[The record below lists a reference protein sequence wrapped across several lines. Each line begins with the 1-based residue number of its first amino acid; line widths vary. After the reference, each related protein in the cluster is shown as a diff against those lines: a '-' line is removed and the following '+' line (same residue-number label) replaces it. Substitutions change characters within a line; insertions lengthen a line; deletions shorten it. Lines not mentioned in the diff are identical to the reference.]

1 MKTRTILFTMIA
13 SLAVAVGFSISSC
26 DAGGDASCSVCNH
39 SFTTTECSQ
48 LAQALGCASGE
59 AYDDTVCKPATR
71 GCKFTGCPVRRI
83 ECTLADDSAK
93 SN

>member
-39 SFTTTECSQ
+39 SFTTAECSQ
-48 LAQALGCASGE
+48 LAQARGCASGE

-71 GCKFTGCPVRRI
+71 GCKFTGCPVGRI
-83 ECTLADDSAK
+83 ECTFAADGGKTD
-93 SN
+93 